1 MKKSYEIYVDCANCG
16 EQMQETIKKV
26 DGVVDANVNYMLQK
40 VTIDFA
46 DGVDEKKVLKE
57 ALKQSRKKVDDDIEI
72 KF

>member
-1 MKKSYEIYVDCANCG
+1 MKKTYEIYVDCANCG

-26 DGVVDANVNYMLQK
+26 DGVADANVNYMMQK
-40 VTIDFA
+40 VTIDFE